1 MSIFRKA
8 RDIFLEKLL
17 SKNETG
23 WVKHMKKV
31 CVLEFLFWAVT
42 IEVWRWI
49 FIKFDNF
56 SRVNE
61 RVRCTRTL
69 SKRYTIL
76 SRYESFFCRSKKIPF
91 SRRKMHVYFCTAPRF
106 QCTASTHRNRS
117 TYAEIPARKQYSF
130 ERKTNFIDRK
140 KFWAQSVQR
149 FSRKN
154 HRNSLKNR

>member
-1 MSIFRKA
+1 MSILLRW
-8 RDIFLEKLL
+8 RDIFLVNLL
-17 SKNETG
+17 LKNKTG

-31 CVLEFLFWAVT
+31 CVLGFLFWAVA

-49 FIKFDNF
+49 CIKFDNF

-76 SRYESFFCRSKKIPF
+76 SRYESFFCRSKKISF

-106 QCTASTHRNRS
+106 RSTASTHRNRS
-117 TYAEIPARKQYSF
+117 THAEIPARKLYSF
-130 ERKTNFIDRK
+130 EQASNFIDRK
-140 KFWAQSVQR
+140 KIWAQSVQR
-149 FSRKN
+149 FWRKN